1 MKITAGVCRRILN
14 AMPMKPPEIG
24 GILGS
29 SDGIISRYQ
38 LDDGRN
44 SGCGCFYSPDVTRL
58 NTTIKAWQ
66 REEIAFRGI
75 FHTHFF
81 GVCTLSEG
89 DIRYINTIME
99 CMPSSIEHLY
109 FPLVVLPEKQIVPF
123 IAVRNGRTIEITKD
137 ELVIV

>member
-1 MKITAGVCRRILN
+1 MKITDGVCRRILN
-14 AMPMKPPEIG
+14 AMPAKPPEIG

-66 REEIAFRGI
+66 REENCIQRDIPYALFR
-75 FHTHFF
+75 
-81 GVCTLSEG
+81 CQ
-89 DIRYINTIME
+89 YI
-99 CMPSSIEHLY
+99 
-109 FPLVVLPEKQIVPF
+109 
-123 IAVRNGRTIEITKD
+123 VRG
-137 ELVIV
+137 